1 MRNRNF
7 TTCSVVGAFVA
18 LLAASA
24 WSAPPGVDEDADRI
38 LREMGDYLRTANE
51 YTFRADI
58 AYDEIVDDQM
68 ILFGGVAEIALR
80 RGPDQSPDQLN
91 VELDGDELRRR
102 FVYDG
107 KTITIHNRS
116 RNLYAVAE
124 VPSEIDLAL
133 DRLFEVFGSAVPIAD
148 LVYSDPYRTLS
159 ENVQTGFVVGQ
170 HPVNGIRCHHLAFT
184 QEVIDW
190 QIWIEVGPRPVPR
203 KLVITYR
210 DEPGSPQYIAELSEW
225 NFNPRLSEHYFTF
238 QPPDDA
244 DEIEF
249 LPPQEPKEE
258 QQ

>member
-1 MRNRNF
+1 MRRRNF
-7 TTCSVVGAFVA
+7 TTCSVAGAFVA

-24 WSAPPGVDEDADRI
+24 WSAPPGIEEDADRI

-80 RGPDQSPDQLN
+80 RGPDQLN

-133 DRLFEVFGSAVPIAD
+133 DRLFEAFG
-148 LVYSDPYRTLS
+148 
-159 ENVQTGFVVGQ
+159 
-170 HPVNGIRCHHLAFT
+170 
-184 QEVIDW
+184 
-190 QIWIEVGPRPVPR
+190 
-203 KLVITYR
+203 
-210 DEPGSPQYIAELSEW
+210 
-225 NFNPRLSEHYFTF
+225 
-238 QPPDDA
+238 
-244 DEIEF
+244 
-249 LPPQEPKEE
+249 
-258 QQ
+258 